1 MPHLEHL
8 GVGAEAQKLLNP
20 KPLNAKPQKL
30 KPFASQTYLNIP
42 YNAGSSKLSGRENN
56 PKPQNLK
63 AETLEVSGQ
72 EPKRMSAAK
81 CLGVS
86 REIPEV
92 FQGDSTGGL
101 TSLPRPFDVAFSF
114 GELTCFPEPP
124 KYVEYSPSRGFGP
137 LLYLPWGG
145 FRFRLW

>member
-1 MPHLEHL
+1 MCSFS
-8 GVGAEAQKLLNP
+8 GVYLVGNAVSSKSRQEFFTSASTCPTWSVWVWAPKRNKSSNP
-20 KPLNAKPQKL
+20 KPLNAKPP
-30 KPFASQTYLNIP
+30 KPQTLCK
-42 YNAGSSKLSGRENN
+42 SDLSFHTLQCGLVQAKWEGKN

-101 TSLPRPFDVAFSF
+101 TSRCSFFFWRVNLFS
-114 GELTCFPEPP
+114 
-124 KYVEYSPSRGFGP
+124 
-137 LLYLPWGG
+137 
-145 FRFRLW
+145 